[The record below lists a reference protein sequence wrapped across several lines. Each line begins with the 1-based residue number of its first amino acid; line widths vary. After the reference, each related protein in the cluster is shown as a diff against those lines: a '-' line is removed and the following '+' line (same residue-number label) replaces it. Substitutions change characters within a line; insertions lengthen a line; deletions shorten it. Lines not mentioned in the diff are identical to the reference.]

1 MKLRHH
7 LDTLLRFCWKYGGG
21 IVALAAL
28 AVSMVSLYWT
38 EHTVDDFRVI
48 PFSNK
53 FDWSPDGRSLSSTI
67 VGMFIN
73 NGTRSA
79 AVTKISMGITHFTAS
94 DYDNNATGFL
104 VSQLKKI
111 VRYHQTTRTFLD
123 TISHRS

>member
-7 LDTLLRFCWKYGGG
+7 LDTLLRLCLKYGGG

-28 AVSMVSLYWT
+28 AVSIVSLYWT

-48 PFSNK
+48 PFSNR
-53 FDWSPDGRSLSSTI
+53 FDWSPDGGSLSSTI

-79 AVTKISMGITHFTAS
+79 AVTKISMGITNFTAPNYNGNVA
-94 DYDNNATGFL
+94 DFFGEPTEEDCK
-104 VSQLKKI
+104 VS
-111 VRYHQTTRTFLD
+111 
-123 TISHRS
+123 SHHS